1 MSFEEMKKRTCIAFV
16 KILYSPETDRDTSLS
31 WSQVHNNDKNN
42 DIINVAKKEKKDK
55 TTTSHNRRDVT
66 PRLQESPPPANS
78 ADVRSTEKRPSEM
91 EKHRHRRQLGR

>member
-42 DIINVAKKEKKDK
+42 DIINVVKKEKKDK

-66 PRLQESPPPANS
+66 PRLQASPPPANS
-78 ADVRSTEKRPSEM
+78 ADVSLTKKDHQRWRSTATKDI
-91 EKHRHRRQLGR
+91 

>member
-42 DIINVAKKEKKDK
+42 DIINVVKKEKKTK
-55 TTTSHNRRDVT
+55 QLHRITGVTSLRDFKQA
-66 PRLQESPPPANS
+66 RLLL
-78 ADVRSTEKRPSEM
+78 T
-91 EKHRHRRQLGR
+91 RQT